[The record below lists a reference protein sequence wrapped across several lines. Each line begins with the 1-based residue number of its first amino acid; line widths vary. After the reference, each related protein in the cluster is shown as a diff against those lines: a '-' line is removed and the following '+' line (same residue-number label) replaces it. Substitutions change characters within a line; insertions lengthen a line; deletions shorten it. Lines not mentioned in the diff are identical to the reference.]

1 MKKFYTQSFS
11 ISQRTNLFYVLR
23 NALLFCA
30 LFLIALEGK
39 SQTTVF
45 LDPFNTAPLSAN
57 WVITKLDDGTS
68 KVQMNSSSAP
78 TNFTIYNDNSV
89 DDSGTNKR
97 AYMTGSLDNF
107 QSPYKK
113 KLNENGSVT
122 WTFNMRH
129 SKSTFPPHV
138 NGLLET
144 ANNNYAQL
152 MVLVSS
158 NTDFLDPNANGYAVT
173 HTRDTLNTGVYRL
186 VRFQGGL
193 GATTNLTTLITSTS
207 GSILSNNWASVKV
220 VYESATNT
228 WSMYLRDDESTA
240 NAGYKNPMIETP
252 AYTSVGSSVVDAT
265 HTTTEMTSCGFFSN
279 NGIARAGSSAKSN
292 YANFGVRV
300 TLSTGYTPILNIDY
314 KIRSIQNGFAF
325 DAEHAKVD
333 VYNSIGILQKSAYV
347 NGSQQFVMNS
357 QGLYILRISTAKGE
371 TSIKYLVR

>member
-11 ISQRTNLFYVLR
+11 VSKKTNLFYVLR
-23 NALLFCA
+23 NTLLFCA
-30 LFLIALEGK
+30 LFLMVLGGK

-68 KVQMNSSSAP
+68 KVQMNSTSAP

-144 ANNNYAQL
+144 GNNNYAQL

-158 NTDFLDPNANGYAVT
+158 NADFLDANASGYAVT
-173 HTRDTLNTGVYRL
+173 HTRDTLNTGIYKL

-193 GATTNLTTLITSTS
+193 SATTNLTTLITSTL
-207 GSILSNNWASVKV
+207 GSVLSNNWASVKV

-252 AYTSVGSSVVDAT
+252 AYTSAGSSVVDAT
-265 HTTTEMTSCGFFSN
+265 HTSTELTSCGFFAN
-279 NGIARAGSSAKSN
+279 NGIARAGSSAKAN

-333 VYNSIGILQKSAYV
+333 VYNSTGILQKSTYV
-347 NGSQQFVMNS
+347 NGNQQFVMNS